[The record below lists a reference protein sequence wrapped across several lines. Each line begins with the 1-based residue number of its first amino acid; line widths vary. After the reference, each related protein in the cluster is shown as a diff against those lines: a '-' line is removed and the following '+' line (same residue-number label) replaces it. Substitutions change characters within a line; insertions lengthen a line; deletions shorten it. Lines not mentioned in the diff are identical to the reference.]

1 MAIDLMAIQPSV
13 IPRNLSGKYIL
24 LSGEPKNLGQSSV
37 MNFDKAVKIWNPEMG
52 IRAEVGV

>member
-24 LSGEPKNLGQSSV
+24 LSGEPKFWAKVQ
-37 MNFDKAVKIWNPEMG
+37 
-52 IRAEVGV
+52 

>member
-24 LSGEPKNLGQSSV
+24 LSGEPKS
-37 MNFDKAVKIWNPEMG
+37 W
-52 IRAEVGV
+52 AEIQ